1 MYPFFITEGKEYP
14 RNFPDNLKQ
23 IALTLLDPAT
33 CRDQMDGYSYEIVI
47 TDKMICAGRGVSG
60 QGVCQVSGVVFKDCS
75 VNTRLFLY

>member
-14 RNFPDNLKQ
+14 KNFPDNLKQ

-33 CRDQMDGYSYEIVI
+33 CRDQMDGYSYAIVI
-47 TDKMICAGRGVSG
+47 TDKMICASRGISG
-60 QGVCQVSGVVFKDCS
+60 QGICQVSDVVLRKFS